1 MFDPMTT
8 VYGIVI
14 GLLVFYIYKMK
25 KGKAQWLPLRV

>member
-8 VYGIVI
+8 VYGVVI

-25 KGKAQWLPLRV
+25 KGKA